1 MSGPWDDYS
10 APAQDTASEVG
21 PWSEH
26 QAPKSS
32 LLRRG
37 LGDTGISLLKG
48 AISVPEAIVGLA
60 DIPTGGIAG
69 KAAEQAGFRPKE
81 AKATLDEYLSPEQKA
96 ANAKVQA
103 AEGFFGTTGAMLEN
117 PSTILQ
123 TGLESVPAMLGGG
136 VVARGARALP
146 GIGQKLA
153 PWVAGA
159 IGEGTVS
166 AGMSAEQVRQQT
178 EDGLLTAGQS
188 GLSALTGFG
197 TGLIGAGGAKLANK
211 LGVGEIDT
219 LLAGGTAQASGKG
232 IARRAAE
239 GAAVEGVLQE
249 LPQSAQEQAL
259 QNIALDRPWNEGIGE
274 AAAAGLLTGGVLGG
288 IAGPLG
294 GRPVAP
300 EPVITPAIDPSAG
313 VISRA
318 ASLAPSAVADVT
330 RASLLNG
337 APGQGQASKY
347 TPADLETAVAQQ
359 LFSSELDAN
368 GKLVYSRYNQD
379 LQAVEAVDAKT
390 VAEAVKAHI
399 QQAGELGFDP
409 LDNRPLDQLLPTV
422 EEERGPQGTGQAAD
436 DLSPYER
443 NQLRATGVSDE
454 QLAGMSTQQ
463 ARQVPGLPTVDFDSG
478 PQATEEINQPLPLA
492 TVDFDSGPQSLK
504 SIEAS
509 AADPLAITYKGVPGA
524 KKALNAMPDAD
535 LYEVTK
541 VADKQWRI
549 QVKAPAA
556 PKRTKV
562 KVDREHDSL
571 SQAVIRLGGL
581 KTTHRQDTT
590 GDSKGNKHVPGVGA
604 LWSDKT
610 GTGLDDMASLLDQN
624 GYVPAGEMDNLG
636 GVPWLQAALRDEV
649 DGRKTHY
656 APGSARQESES
667 AKAEAERYSR
677 NADRLPGD
685 DLEGRLDAAFDLT
698 EEVAALEAR
707 RIKALRHAQELDALF
722 GDDTDGPDIQAA
734 SPRETDPRAE
744 QAPRPA
750 EPGSDSARSEQPDQ
764 GSRAEA
770 PRDTPAEPL
779 ELTQQTEQD
788 LAEQAASQA
797 AAAAKQAAKAKAVT
811 DKAQAD
817 KDRNDFN
824 LSGSDRAADMATAAG
839 QTDIFA
845 QPAADEKA
853 PAAPASIEGADIDG
867 DWAQFSKGSGTLG
880 IPRADM
886 PQIQAEHRGAMV
898 NFLNARDISHE
909 TETVPAVE
917 LKPTQAEYSRK
928 KVAKAKAFD
937 GGDRSILISKDGHV
951 LDGHHQWLAKRDAGE
966 DVKVIRL
973 DAPIK
978 QLLSEVAEF
987 PSAGVDDASGAV
999 PAAGQAKPVSEK
1011 SISTKVVET
1020 QDQAQAAADFPLT
1033 EAAASYSGI
1042 SHSGTSRAKSDAG
1055 EFQSYLDV
1063 ARDAGQAVARTE
1075 AQEAAVEQATSAL
1088 RADYL
1093 TQYGRLMSV
1102 RAGTYS
1108 GFVAGRSNLN
1118 SKQADK
1124 RNSAYDR
1131 ALETFGAWQ
1140 KANQDAVR
1148 KAALDARTDEEKAAD
1163 QAAAEQARTD
1173 KVQEKHDGEMG
1184 VVRKILSWSKG
1195 SGPVK
1200 LTKGTLLVGVNKGRD
1215 GYPSSLK
1222 LMQEDGTTLIDDKF
1236 DVAALLRNRKE
1247 GESVPAAK
1255 RRARELVDAVRAE
1268 DAVTA
1273 AQAEQAPAQEDST
1286 IPLLKAHEDAMAQA
1300 RDGKIEAGAFREAF
1314 ARVEEGREAIL
1325 AELNSMTKD
1334 KLLRSGGVYFYHR
1347 YKSEKK
1353 DRVVDSL
1360 YRTML
1365 DEYALGNNYGPTSYM
1380 MTAGGAEAHRKAK
1393 AQALRDLVANT
1404 DDAALQQFAVQVV
1417 ELRKEN
1423 EDRKQATQ
1431 KALTDPQTISEFRSA
1446 ITYAT
1451 EKHNETRQQAYL
1463 RLTPEQRQ
1471 RYDNLEA
1478 ESNKEA
1484 REQAKA
1490 KQRTQVA
1497 TAGNTTASEVIASK
1511 HTKLGHDLFVVKLAD
1526 KLPADEYRTLL
1537 ASAKRMGGSYS
1548 SFRGNGA
1555 IPGFQFRARESAE
1568 AFRKLVE
1575 GDTADAQEIAEARR
1589 DAFEDDRSQSAAER
1603 LNSMAD
1609 ALNERADEA
1618 LNRDRKVNTSRRARM
1633 ANSAEASARADKS
1646 LAGTM
1651 SNLAQAID
1659 SGAAKFLDAVRQK
1672 VQVEFL
1678 TRELRN
1684 AKDAQLRAKY
1694 PSYGEQE
1701 KHQGE
1706 PVDAETVDHAAF
1718 PFYSA
1723 FRSDLAGIARQ
1734 MLDVDGTKKLGAK
1747 LLTLADDVSE
1757 AYTDW
1762 AKQNLLQVSRFSRGE
1777 KWAEFAN
1784 KESAERAIRSA
1795 GLTGTAVVL
1804 PIKRGVNRI
1813 VLSPSEAQKLGL
1825 WSGDGDK
1832 RITLGSEFGSELME
1846 AVGRRAQGKIK
1857 MPWQLESAHE
1867 KRKRLRGMGIFT
1879 GSEFRAALREFAGI
1893 QQSMATP
1900 DKIKQMERAMVGR
1913 RNDGLD
1919 FFPTSE
1925 APVDAMLE
1933 AAEIEEGMAVLE
1945 PSAGMGHIADAIREK
1960 TGAEPDVVELS
1971 GDRRELL
1978 EAKGYNL
1985 VGDDFIALEPRTSF
1999 TFGDVFRHQD
2009 GELGVMR
2016 GSNGLGGSRVGF
2028 QPLGEDGQPDARR
2041 SRWVDRDDLT
2051 GVEFRSGQRGYD
2063 RILMNPPFSKG
2074 RDIQHVRH
2082 AYDLLRP
2089 GGRIVAIMGE
2099 GAFFHGNKAA
2109 EGFRAWL
2116 DELGATSE
2124 KLPDG
2129 SFMDPSLPV
2138 NTAVSARMVVIDKPA
2153 VEGQQSRYRLSP
2165 ERAKGIPLFSAR
2177 AMAGKIAKAAGLKV
2191 ETVANEDG
2199 LPDAVQA
2206 QIKRDG
2212 VSGRVAGVYHNG
2224 TSYLIASNL
2233 RDTQHAISTVLHEAV
2248 GHGGV
2253 KAVLGSK
2260 IAGTMRQVYRDMPS
2274 ALRGELERRYAG
2286 QTQGL
2291 SQDDAQALIAEEYV
2305 AHLAETDPKHGII
2318 GRLVAMLRQFIRSTF
2333 GDAAALKWT
2342 RGDLVQLL
2350 AEARQAAGRDGNDG
2364 GSRYSAAEAMP
2375 LPQVSEASEA
2385 DFVASL
2391 TGSNAFARAIYKAQG
2406 TDSPFFQRWFGK
2418 SRMVDKQGRPVAFV
2432 HRSYGERDTFSD
2444 TDLGG
2449 NTGTPTAA
2457 LGHYLARKDVGNVER
2472 YGPVTEQFYIRMN
2485 KPKVVTQD
2493 QFEAMGDW
2501 SLTKVKAYRTTL
2513 MQQGH
2518 DGLYIQGLA
2527 WPVVFE
2533 GKNIKAARNSGTF
2546 DDSASTRYSLADDA
2560 RSLFDRTTGPAPL
2573 ERDDPFA
2580 AENRRLREG
2589 EKTLWQK
2596 AKKQFARQFAPG
2608 GLLPDAVFDEKIT
2621 RDSEFQAVEFD
2632 VRHLSMGLSKAV
2644 KADFG
2649 VDLDNLT
2656 AEQMKPLA
2664 EALSGKVDPA
2674 IPEAT
2679 KVAIVSMR
2687 QYIDS
2692 LSGEYL
2698 SILQKQVE
2706 ANMEGSDQALIDKIT
2721 GNLGAY
2727 VNRSY
2732 QAFDDP
2738 KWFKTVPTEVV
2749 NAARTYLAKGYI
2761 EQGETAAEAA
2771 RLADVT
2777 VNEMLKTGTAYDS
2790 MGAFIAEGKLGA
2802 KDLTVLIKRK
2812 EIAPEIRALLGEY
2825 MDPRLNFAKS
2835 ATKMGRLVWNQRFL
2849 DRVLSFGMGT
2859 FLFEGKD
2866 RPADATTQIAGEQ
2879 SETYAPLNGLWT
2891 FPEVAQSFKDALGKE
2906 QMSDLYRTVVRLNGM
2921 VKYGKT
2927 ILSPTTAMRNWQ
2939 SAMFFSLANGHFD
2952 LTQMKK
2958 SWAAMREQVTQNATG
2973 DDLAYLRKLK
2983 QLGVVYDTPYAGEMM
2998 ALLQDARMD
3007 ELLSSKSGT
3016 GLKWLRK
3023 ANQFAQG
3030 FYSFGDDFWKII
3042 GYENEKAGLLQA
3054 GIPLAEAEAMAAK
3067 RIRDTYPTYSMIG
3080 KAVQWLRRF
3089 PLAGTF
3095 VSFPSEIIRTTVN
3108 MMQLTA
3114 ADMKSDNPGLRALGR
3129 KRAAGMAL
3137 VSGGFYALAAMTAA
3151 AFGVGDDEEEALR
3164 DLAAPW
3170 SKNSTFLY
3178 TGRDADGKLRYFDMS
3193 FLDPYGY
3200 WKRPLTAM
3208 MRDQP
3213 WEDSAASGISDMLSP
3228 FFGADISAGAIF
3240 EVLANKKPTG
3250 GQVYNEHAGSVDQL
3264 QDIADHMR
3272 KALQPGFVSNAE
3284 RLYLAG
3290 TEARREGSGQ
3300 PYSVHDEVVSLLG
3313 WRAATLDTQTG
3324 LYYRSFDFS
3333 DALSDARKTLT
3344 RTLRSSNAV
3353 SEGDI
3358 RDSKRAAEAQYQK
3371 AFTEMGRLVSAA
3383 EVAGMSRGEIVQT
3396 LKLSGVAQRNIFAL
3410 ISGRVPS
3417 MDISMQAQAKAVRQ
3431 ARVMRDS
3438 EHAAE
3443 IARRFRLARE

>member
-1 MSGPWDDYS
+1 MANLLDEFGLRDGGQ
-10 APAQDTASEVG
+10 APTAAPGNLLDEFG
-21 PWSEH
+21 IER
-26 QAPKSS
+26 PKSS

-103 AEGFFGTTGAMLEN
+103 AEGFFDTTGAMLEN

-300 EPVITPAIDPSAG
+300 EPVITPVIDPSAG

-337 APGQGQASKY
+337 APGQGQAGKY

-359 LFSSELDAN
+359 LFSSELDAD
-368 GKLVYSRYNQD
+368 GKLVYSRYNPD
-379 LQAVEAVDAKT
+379 LQVVEAVDQKT
-390 VAEAVKAHI
+390 VTAAAKAHI
-399 QQAGELGFDP
+399 KQASELGFDP
-409 LDNRPLDQLLPTV
+409 LDNRSLDQLLPTV
-422 EEERGPQGTGQAAD
+422 EGERGPQGTGQAAD

-443 NQLRATGVSDE
+443 NQLRATGVTDE
-454 QLAGMSTQQ
+454 QLASMTTQQ
-463 ARQVPGLPTVDFDSG
+463 ARQAPGLPTVDFDSG
-478 PQATEEINQPLPLA
+478 PQTTEEINQPLPLA

-504 SIEAS
+504 AVEAT
-509 AADPLAITYKGVPGA
+509 AADPLAITFKGVPGA

-541 VADKQWRI
+541 TGDKQWRI
-549 QVKAPAA
+549 QAKAPAA
-556 PKRTKV
+556 PKRSKV

-581 KTTHRQDTT
+581 KTAHRQDTT
-590 GDSKGNKHVPGVGA
+590 GDSKGNKQVPGVGA

-734 SPRETDPRAE
+734 SPREADPRAE

-797 AAAAKQAAKAKAVT
+797 AAAAKQAAKAKTAT

-824 LSGSDRAADMATAAG
+824 LTGSDRTADMATAAG

-867 DWAQFSKGSGTLG
+867 DWAQFSKGSSTLG

-917 LKPTQAEYSRK
+917 LKPTQAEFSRK

-937 GGDRSILISKDGHV
+937 GGDRSILISRDGHV
-951 LDGHHQWLAKRDAGE
+951 LDGHHQWLARRDAGE

-978 QLLSEVAEF
+978 KLLGEVAEF
-987 PSAGVDDASGAV
+987 PSAAQDDASGAAPAQSSEPSV
-999 PAAGQAKPVSEK
+999 NAPRGSYTAADDKASARQFVSEPTTSERGYETDLFGNPVQALKGKDRPAKSRGAGLPGVVQPAASVPGDTPTPAGKYHVRTVVGSEIKRRLGTDRINSFADLAQATQYLYRSAVERFDGIVTDKNGRPLAVVGGFKGAIDSASVPMPTVIAEAVRVPGAANIWFSHNHPSGESGLSQADRTLYRALKDAFDGSGIEPQGLIAVGRGTYDSDSYAGGQIPSGG
-1011 SISTKVVET
+1011 KVVSVPVMERE
-1020 QDQAQAAADFPLT
+1020 QVGGPLRDVIDSPAAAVSIAL
-1033 EAAASYSGI
+1033 AYHA
-1042 SHSGTSRAKSDAG
+1042 DAG
-1055 EFQSYLDV
+1055 SPGMIL
-1063 ARDAGQAVARTE
+1063 
-1075 AQEAAVEQATSAL
+1075 
-1088 RADYL
+1088 
-1093 TQYGRLMSV
+1093 
-1102 RAGTYS
+1102 
-1108 GFVAGRSNLN
+1108 LN
-1118 SKQADK
+1118 SKHYVTGWVPFSAAMTEGPLRNTGGLNAIYRAVSEGNVAAAILVHSGELDNKLVADH
-1124 RNSAYDR
+1124 
-1131 ALETFGAWQ
+1131 
-1140 KANQDAVR
+1140 DAGMNIA
-1148 KAALDARTDEEKAAD
+1148 AALSKA
-1163 QAAAEQARTD
+1163 
-1173 KVQEKHDGEMG
+1173 G
-1184 VVRKILSWSKG
+1184 VRPLDVID
-1195 SGPVK
+1195 V
-1200 LTKGTLLVGVNKGRD
+1200 TKTR
-1215 GYPSSLK
+1215 S
-1222 LMQEDGTTLIDDKF
+1222 
-1236 DVAALLRNRKE
+1236 
-1247 GESVPAAK
+1247 
-1255 RRARELVDAVRAE
+1255 RAE
-1268 DAVTA
+1268 
-1273 AQAEQAPAQEDST
+1273 S
-1286 IPLLKAHEDAMAQA
+1286 
-1300 RDGKIEAGAFREAF
+1300 GK
-1314 ARVEEGREAIL
+1314 
-1325 AELNSMTKD
+1325 
-1334 KLLRSGGVYFYHR
+1334 
-1347 YKSEKK
+1347 
-1353 DRVVDSL
+1353 
-1360 YRTML
+1360 
-1365 DEYALGNNYGPTSYM
+1365 
-1380 MTAGGAEAHRKAK
+1380 
-1393 AQALRDLVANT
+1393 
-1404 DDAALQQFAVQVV
+1404 
-1417 ELRKEN
+1417 
-1423 EDRKQATQ
+1423 
-1431 KALTDPQTISEFRSA
+1431 
-1446 ITYAT
+1446 
-1451 EKHNETRQQAYL
+1451 
-1463 RLTPEQRQ
+1463 
-1471 RYDNLEA
+1471 
-1478 ESNKEA
+1478 
-1484 REQAKA
+1484 
-1490 KQRTQVA
+1490 
-1497 TAGNTTASEVIASK
+1497 VIA
-1511 HTKLGHDLFVVKLAD
+1511 G
-1526 KLPADEYRTLL
+1526 
-1537 ASAKRMGGSYS
+1537 SA
-1548 SFRGNGA
+1548 
-1555 IPGFQFRARESAE
+1555 
-1568 AFRKLVE
+1568 L
-1575 GDTADAQEIAEARR
+1575 
-1589 DAFEDDRSQSAAER
+1589 
-1603 LNSMAD
+1603 
-1609 ALNERADEA
+1609 
-1618 LNRDRKVNTSRRARM
+1618 
-1633 ANSAEASARADKS
+1633 
-1646 LAGTM
+1646 
-1651 SNLAQAID
+1651 
-1659 SGAAKFLDAVRQK
+1659 
-1672 VQVEFL
+1672 
-1678 TRELRN
+1678 
-1684 AKDAQLRAKY
+1684 
-1694 PSYGEQE
+1694 
-1701 KHQGE
+1701 
-1706 PVDAETVDHAAF
+1706 
-1718 PFYSA
+1718 
-1723 FRSDLAGIARQ
+1723 
-1734 MLDVDGTKKLGAK
+1734 
-1747 LLTLADDVSE
+1747 
-1757 AYTDW
+1757 
-1762 AKQNLLQVSRFSRGE
+1762 
-1777 KWAEFAN
+1777 
-1784 KESAERAIRSA
+1784 
-1795 GLTGTAVVL
+1795 
-1804 PIKRGVNRI
+1804 
-1813 VLSPSEAQKLGL
+1813 
-1825 WSGDGDK
+1825 
-1832 RITLGSEFGSELME
+1832 
-1846 AVGRRAQGKIK
+1846 
-1857 MPWQLESAHE
+1857 
-1867 KRKRLRGMGIFT
+1867 
-1879 GSEFRAALREFAGI
+1879 
-1893 QQSMATP
+1893 
-1900 DKIKQMERAMVGR
+1900 
-1913 RNDGLD
+1913 
-1919 FFPTSE
+1919 
-1925 APVDAMLE
+1925 
-1933 AAEIEEGMAVLE
+1933 
-1945 PSAGMGHIADAIREK
+1945 
-1960 TGAEPDVVELS
+1960 
-1971 GDRRELL
+1971 
-1978 EAKGYNL
+1978 
-1985 VGDDFIALEPRTSF
+1985 
-1999 TFGDVFRHQD
+1999 
-2009 GELGVMR
+2009 
-2016 GSNGLGGSRVGF
+2016 
-2028 QPLGEDGQPDARR
+2028 
-2041 SRWVDRDDLT
+2041 
-2051 GVEFRSGQRGYD
+2051 
-2063 RILMNPPFSKG
+2063 
-2074 RDIQHVRH
+2074 
-2082 AYDLLRP
+2082 
-2089 GGRIVAIMGE
+2089 
-2099 GAFFHGNKAA
+2099 
-2109 EGFRAWL
+2109 
-2116 DELGATSE
+2116 
-2124 KLPDG
+2124 
-2129 SFMDPSLPV
+2129 
-2138 NTAVSARMVVIDKPA
+2138 
-2153 VEGQQSRYRLSP
+2153 YRLSDTQ
-2165 ERAKGIPLFSAR
+2165 AKGIPLFSAR
-2177 AMAGKIAKAAGLKV
+2177 AMAGKIAKTTGLKV

-2260 IAGTMRQVYRDMPS
+2260 IAGTMRQIYRDIPS
-2274 ALRGELERRYAG
+2274 ALRSELERRYAG

-2364 GSRYSAAEAMP
+2364 GNRYSAAEEVP

-2444 TDLGG
+2444 ADLGG

-2546 DDSASTRYSLADDA
+2546 DESDSTRYSLADDA
-2560 RSLFDRTTGPAPL
+2560 RSLFDRTAGPAPL

-2698 SILQKQVE
+2698 NIIQGQIDAHQEKSATYGPALKAANDARKALTAAIASSSDPAITQAAAAKKAALAAQVKAKKAMDGLKGDERATAKAAYEVAVKAHDKARSELRAALSPALKAQLKEVDALRATANDARSSTAE
-2706 ANMEGSDQALIDKIT
+2706 AKAEAALYEKIA

-2749 NAARTYLAKGYI
+2749 NTARTYLANGYI

-2777 VNEMLKTGTAYDS
+2777 VNEMLKNGTAYDS
-2790 MGAFIAEGKLGA
+2790 MGGFIAEGKLGA

-3054 GIPLAEAEAMAAK
+3054 GIPLAEAETMAAK

-3300 PYSVHDEVVSLLG
+3300 PYSMRDEAVSLLG

-3344 RTLRSSNAV
+3344 RTLRSSNSV

-3383 EVAGMSRGEIVQT
+3383 EVAGMSRGEIVKT

-3410 ISGRVPS
+3410 ISGRVPP